1 MIIKKRLTFIVTIA
15 NFLIL
20 SLILLANNG
29 VLISNNAGNA
39 HSSAALEVRSTS
51 QGFLPPVLTT
61 TQRDNISS
69 PATGLKIFNSTTSQH
84 ETYNGSS
91 WEAIGG
97 SASGSSPAGTIVAY
111 GGSTIPSGWL
121 ECNGDDISRTNY
133 SDLFTAIGT
142 AWGYGDQSTTFNLP
156 DLRGMFLRGHDNS
169 RGEDP
174 DRATRT
180 ASKTGGNTGDNVG
193 SYQAH
198 GFSSHNHKDA
208 SPASPGD
215 ARWRPYGYSGSTTA
229 YTTGGSGT
237 GYLPFTSSTGG
248 NETRP
253 ENVYVK
259 YIIKY

>member
-1 MIIKKRLTFIVTIA
+1 MSKMHIKKRLNFIITIA
-15 NFLIL
+15 NFSLL
-20 SLILLANNG
+20 CLILLSSTG

-51 QGFLPPVLTT
+51 QGFLSPVLTT

-69 PATGLKIFNSTTSQH
+69 PATGLQVFNSTTAQH

-91 WEAIGG
+91 WQAIGG
-97 SASGSSPAGTIVAY
+97 SSSGSAPVGTIVAY
-111 GGSTIPSGWL
+111 GGSNTPTGWL
-121 ECNGDDISRTNY
+121 ECNGDDISRITY
-133 SDLFTAIGT
+133 SDLFSAIGT
-142 AWGYGDQSTTFNLP
+142 AWGYGDQNTTFNIP

-174 DRATRT
+174 NSGSRT

-193 SYQAH
+193 SYQA
-198 GFSSHNHKDA
+198 GAVQSHRHYYTRHDDNPVSGQA
-208 SPASPGD
+208 YAGG
-215 ARWRPYGYSGSTTA
+215 GYLGNALEGT
-229 YTTGGSGT
+229 YTGYTGGS
-237 GYLPFTSSTGG
+237 
-248 NETRP
+248 ETRP

>member
-1 MIIKKRLTFIVTIA
+1 MRIFSTIGSGRFTALVTLVNFVILAVLLTSAT
-15 NFLIL
+15 
-20 SLILLANNG
+20 G
-29 VLISNNAGNA
+29 VLISNNAGSA
-39 HSSAALEVRSTS
+39 HNSAALEVRSSS

-61 TQRDNISS
+61 TQRNAIAN
-69 PATGLKIFNSTTSQH
+69 PATGLQVYNSTNGQH
-84 ETYNGSS
+84 ETYNGTL
-91 WEAIGG
+91 WEAIGAG
-97 SASGSSPAGTIVAY
+97 NTTGSSPTGTIVAY

-121 ECNGDDISRTNY
+121 ECNGDDISRANY
-133 SDLFTAIGT
+133 ANLFTAIGT

-174 DRATRT
+174 NAGSRV

-193 SYQAH
+193 SYQGYAFQSH
-198 GFSSHNHKDA
+198 RHYYTRHDDNPSSGQA
-208 SPASPGD
+208 YAGG
-215 ARWRPYGYSGSTTA
+215 GYLGNALEGT
-229 YTTGGSGT
+229 YT
-237 GYLPFTSSTGG
+237 GYAGG